1 MSKLLTA
8 AAAAV
13 GWFVG
18 VFTVFYLLVNSKEH
32 RQRMVAFVAE
42 AEMKNRLEQQDNT
55 ETEIW

>member
-8 AAAAV
+8 AAVGV

-18 VFTVFYLLVNSKEH
+18 VFTVFYLVVNSKEH

-42 AEMKNRLEQQDNT
+42 AEMKNRLEEQDSV
-55 ETEIW
+55 ETEFW